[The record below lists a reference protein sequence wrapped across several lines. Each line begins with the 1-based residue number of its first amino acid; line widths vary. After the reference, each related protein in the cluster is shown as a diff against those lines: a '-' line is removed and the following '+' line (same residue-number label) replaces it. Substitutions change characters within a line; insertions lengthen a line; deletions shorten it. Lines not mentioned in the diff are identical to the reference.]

1 MTIILHIATT
11 PGTMYRS
18 GKVSS
23 QSQACVQTRHS
34 KTHGVPPNQEV
45 TLDGYVGSRCET
57 HCSQFVKTSEKLVE
71 EFDQLLSAARRRQLR
86 EADDVCK
93 QNTAQRQEERQRFS
107 PGVTFKHHTQ
117 QPPLDRSI
125 TALSTRPNIQVLH
138 YYTGILKLLYS
149 VNRYHF
155 EKY

>member
-1 MTIILHIATT
+1 MISHIAIT

-34 KTHGVPPNQEV
+34 KAHGVPLKQEV
-45 TLDGYVGSRCET
+45 SWDGYVGSQCET
-57 HCSQFVKTSEKLVE
+57 HFSQFVKTSEKLVE
-71 EFDQLLSAARRRQLR
+71 KLDQLLSAARRRELR

-93 QNTAQRQEERQRFS
+93 QNAAQRQEERQHFS
-107 PGVTFKHHTQ
+107 PGVTFKHHIQ
-117 QPPLDRSI
+117 QPPLYRSI
-125 TALSTRPNIQVLH
+125 TALSTRANIQVLH

-155 EKY
+155 EQY